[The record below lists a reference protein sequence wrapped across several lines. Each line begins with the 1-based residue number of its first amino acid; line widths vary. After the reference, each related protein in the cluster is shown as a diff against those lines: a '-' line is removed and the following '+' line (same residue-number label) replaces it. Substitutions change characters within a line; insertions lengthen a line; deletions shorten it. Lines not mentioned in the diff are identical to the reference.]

1 MTCSC
6 SPVYVINYYYYCS
19 IKKTKRKEVSAL
31 ILILTITEIT
41 RERDRIKKRTDDTI
55 NAPVMVT
62 VLVLLCF
69 EQNLVG
75 TTPPTLSPPEP
86 TTACWFLVVCWCWCS
101 LVVPPVPPPE
111 VFIVRLLLCVE
122 TSDETKKKRDKFL
135 RTKQNKKKVIRV

>member
-75 TTPPTLSPPEP
+75 TTPPTLSPEP
-86 TTACWFLVVCWCWCS
+86 TTACWFLVVCWCCWCS

-111 VFIVRLLLCVE
+111 GVFIVRLLLCVE

-135 RTKQNKKKVIRV
+135 RTKKKTEKKNV